1 MPWFKEKRFYF
12 YVIILLLFIMALRTP
27 LDTDMWWH
35 LRAGEE
41 TLSNRQVY
49 SVDTFSFTRSG
60 QTWLNHSWLSQV
72 MMFLLFQTGGYLA
85 LSLWV
90 AITAVISM
98 ALVYFQMDGHSLL
111 KGAILILA
119 GAAASVVWSPRPQIM
134 SLVLFGLVS
143 YLLYLYKWKKKDHLV
158 WLVPIFLL
166 WGNLH
171 GGYVLGVILLFVMLC
186 GELLNKIMPG
196 KTEFHLDWPEMGKL
210 ALWTGA
216 GMLAVLIN
224 PFGIG
229 MWKIPFN
236 TVEVKALQNLI
247 SEWASP
253 DFHQLFQQP
262 MLWILFLVFFAIGKS
277 EKTID
282 GADLLSLIVFSW
294 FAFTARRNFGPFAMV
309 SAPIISRHIHNIT
322 ENWKLER
329 KKDKP
334 LLSTAGNISN
344 NTRNWINL
352 AIIVLLVGAAGW
364 KAVAVNKTSFVRE
377 KESDIF
383 PSQAVDILLND
394 NDPGKIFN
402 EYNWGGYLIWHL
414 QDYQVFVD
422 GRTDLYGD
430 DVIGEWS
437 EILNAS
443 PGWENRLK
451 KWDVDYLLVRSDW
464 PMLLVLSDEWE
475 IMYSDGIFQLVKNSN
490 N

>member
-1 MPWFKEKRFYF
+1 MPWFRENRFYF
-12 YVIILLLFIMALRTP
+12 YVIILLLLIMALRTP

-41 TLSNRQVY
+41 TWLNRQVY

-60 QTWLNHSWLSQV
+60 QIWLNHSWLSQV
-72 MMFLLFQTGGYLA
+72 MMFVLFQTGGYLA
-85 LSLWV
+85 LSVWV
-90 AITAVISM
+90 AVTAATSM
-98 ALVYFQMDGHSLL
+98 ALVYFQMEGHSLL
-111 KGAILILA
+111 RGAILILA

-143 YLLYLYKWKKKDHLV
+143 YLLYLYKWKKKNHLI
-158 WLVPIFLL
+158 WLVPIFLI

-171 GGYVLGVILLFVMLC
+171 GGYVLGVILLGVMIG
-186 GELLNKIMPG
+186 GELLNKIIPG
-196 KTEFHLDWPEMGKL
+196 KTEFHMDWPEIRKL
-210 ALWTGA
+210 VFWASS

-236 TVEVKALQNLI
+236 TVGLKALQDFI

-262 MLWILFLVFFAIGKS
+262 MLWMLFLIFIAIGISK
-277 EKTID
+277 KTID
-282 GADLLSLIVFSW
+282 GTDLLSLIVFSW

-309 SAPIISRHIHNIT
+309 SAPVISRHLHDIF
-322 ENWKLER
+322 ENWKSEG
-329 KKDKP
+329 KNKNK
-334 LLSTAGNISN
+334 LSATAGNISD

-352 AIIVLLVGAAGW
+352 AIIVLLVVAASW
-364 KAVAVNKTSFVRE
+364 KAVDVNKTSFVRE
-377 KESDIF
+377 KESEIF
-383 PSQAVDILLND
+383 PSQAVDILLNE

-414 QDYQVFVD
+414 RDFQVFVD

-430 DVIGEWS
+430 
-437 EILNAS
+437 EIL
-443 PGWENRLK
+443 
-451 KWDVDYLLVRSDW
+451 DDYLAVVKVQKGWNQILDINKIDI
-464 PMLLVLSDEWE
+464 LLIKSGSNLEIFAKNKGWHTIYKDSIAVVL
-475 IMYSDGIFQLVKNSN
+475 GR
-490 N
+490 